1 MITIKVGDTPLY
13 IPKETT
19 LVLEQ
24 HNNSFDIDNLTSDI
38 IWTFDVPAA
47 PNAIA
52 LNNAHF
58 VYISNFKRYRCTII
72 FNGIVISNGYL
83 FVQSVVNE
91 KKISCGVVLD
101 GLGEEFANRK
111 LKDNNY
117 GDDVVIS
124 QLTDSLETHRA
135 NWLSFLQGSLA
146 NDSIYKFFLF
156 ACEKFYKN
164 NDAYGWHRN
173 KRATL
178 RTDHDEKFWCE
189 YVNRLF
195 IYYDTSL
202 SSIGVPTVGN
212 LPDTSEYGIKVFNT
226 LGNVGEKLNGFAFAP
241 AIRLD
246 WLVEKVLANAGYRVT
261 GDFLSNEHIKKLYL
275 QSMNAMDGD
284 LTQFGLDE
292 FLYITNASGV
302 DNIAT
307 AHSMDVGINE
317 VSYDGFRCGSETPI
331 VNFRLDADVDS
342 LVTGQTASPT
352 AWQPWQY
359 IDEVFLLIIRTPNAV
374 AEEKYPV
381 FRSVVSNSA
390 AKKDYIYGVRPYN
403 FGVAYNKF
411 VFRQNNTV
419 EFYNLTAARW
429 ETHDYIVPTND
440 LYAIQLTTSTGDATA
455 SYDDPEQAVDI
466 LGSFSATR
474 LRQQSGG
481 VNFVVE
487 LAKFRV
493 KTVEH
498 GTWDGN
504 PDSINTDFWIPDNY
518 PNSGTVRKARVEK
531 YGNYERLEYLSTVD
545 KTELA
550 NTNTMMNVFDT
561 MLRWKQHVPNVS
573 NGEFLKKICKFFGLS
588 MYVNPFHKVV
598 QLSFAN
604 NLFSAKATDISEYVI
619 STERMTYEPKQYH
632 VTVDTVLGTKGVAED
647 FLMDD
652 VTKRADLDTARS
664 KKRMSV
670 FVANENAY
678 NIATMDDKTGK
689 FSWETSAGNDKR
701 MVVGNE
707 GDDIEDV
714 GTGIL
719 VPNMRVVDSQG
730 LAEYLCDIASS
741 GNSKLTDDDYTGE
754 FDMILQQYKGER
766 FMIRVGSR
774 AYFIEDANPTCM
786 NKNGDINEN
795 YIDLAA
801 VGKNA
806 VGEKWLRKL
815 YEFKATQERYRF
827 VAKLPVQV
835 FLSIYQ
841 MQMPQEES
849 KGSDT
854 RWIMVRNR
862 KYMPLTISYEFGAND
877 KVLATIECARMH
889 Y

>member
-1 MITIKVGDTPLY
+1 MITIKIGDTPLY

-58 VYISNFKRYRCTII
+58 VYVSNFKRYRCTII

-83 FVQSVVNE
+83 FVQSVVDE

-135 NWLSFLQGSLA
+135 NWLSFLQDSLA
-146 NDSIYKFFLF
+146 DDSIYKFFLF

-189 YVNRLF
+189 YINRLF
-195 IYYDTSL
+195 VYYDTSQ
-202 SSIGVPTVGN
+202 SPIGVPTVGN

-261 GDFLSNEHIKKLYL
+261 GDFLANEHIKKLYL

-292 FLYITNASGV
+292 FLYITNVSGV

-307 AHSMDVGINE
+307 AHSMDVGVNE
-317 VSYDGFRCGSETPI
+317 VSYDGFRCGSETPV
-331 VNFRLDADVDS
+331 VNFRLNADVDS

-474 LRQQSGG
+474 LRQQGG
-481 VNFVVE
+481 GANFVVE

-498 GTWDGN
+498 GTWDGD

-518 PNSGTVRKARVEK
+518 PNSGTVRKARVER

-619 STERMTYEPKQYH
+619 STERMTYEPKQYR

-701 MVVGNE
+701 MVIGNE

-714 GTGIL
+714 GTEIL

-730 LAEYLCDIASS
+730 TAGYLCDIASS
-741 GNSKLTDDDYTGE
+741 GNSKLMDDDYTGE

-766 FMIRVGSR
+766 FVIRVRSR

-786 NKNGDINEN
+786 NKNGDINKN
-795 YIDLAA
+795 YLDLAA